1 MDAGQPLDV
10 RPLAAK
16 VVGICAG
23 EAHTLALTAEGEV
36 YSWGRGTF
44 GRLGTG
50 KEEDETR
57 PVRVSFV
64 SGKKGQGCSNK
75 PPRIVAVAAGAYHSL
90 ALEDDGSVWSWGYN
104 LYGQLGV
111 DSENSLVPIFLDE
124 FLDLVS
130 PRSLQNQSDS
140 QGKAQLKIV
149 SIMADGMMS
158 FAIDNIGG
166 LWMWGNCPQLSK
178 DGDEPFSLVSIPTP
192 RPVWFLHGRCVVKV
206 ECGNEHVVVLASPGE
221 TVYGGDLVC
230 YAWGNNNHGQLG
242 LGDNESRSYPE
253 VVKSFDVDSPWSIY
267 EIACGSFH
275 TTVLTRRKPHSPE
288 KDAQEL
294 RRMRLEDRASVCWTF
309 GLGDNG
315 QLGHGKAT
323 SSSFPEP
330 VYGLPEDVLLKSVDC
345 GLFHTCVASEAG
357 EVWVWGMEKGLGLC
371 PEATFSG
378 EDPGDALI
386 PLKVI
391 CNENIDSNFA
401 APVQVACG
409 AAHTVVAA
417 HDGYRM
423 WAWGR
428 GHSGVLGN
436 GSTANSLVPCTVMWP
451 PLQMDFERKEVLD
464 RKERAKPSE
473 SEKIA
478 GAKKGAST
486 LEDIQDLNTKIAS
499 MERYINVLHT
509 YILGERFEDLGLPLG
524 PENSVAD
531 VHKAWWK
538 MLDSADD
545 GKLNQMKRFYQSM
558 LSAVEEKI
566 MKRKVHEMVRE
577 CLSSLPADMKSS

>member
-1 MDAGQPLDV
+1 MNGEG
-10 RPLAAK
+10 PLAAK
-16 VVGICAG
+16 VIGICAG

-50 KEEDETR
+50 KEEDEKR
-57 PVRVSFV
+57 PVPVSFV
-64 SGKKGQGCSNK
+64 SDKKRRGRSDK
-75 PPRIVAVAAGAYHSL
+75 PRRMVAVAAGAYHSL

-124 FLDLVS
+124 FLGLVS
-130 PRSLQNQSDS
+130 PRSLENQSDS
-140 QGKAQLKIV
+140 ERKTQLKIV

-158 FAIDNIGG
+158 FAIDSIGG

-178 DGDEPFSLVSIPTP
+178 DGDEPFSLVSIPNP

-221 TVYGGDLVC
+221 TVCGGDLLC

-242 LGDNESRSYPE
+242 VGDNWSRLHPE
-253 VVKSFDVDSPWSIY
+253 LVKSFDVDSPWSIY
-267 EIACGSFH
+267 ELACGPFH
-275 TTVLTRRKPHSPE
+275 TAVLTRRKPHFHG
-288 KDAQEL
+288 KGVQEVS
-294 RRMRLEDRASVCWTF
+294 RMRLEDRESVCWTF
-309 GLGDNG
+309 GLGENG

-323 SSSFPEP
+323 SSSFPKP
-330 VYGLPEDVLLKSVDC
+330 VYGLPENALLKTVDC

-357 EVWVWGMEKGLGLC
+357 EVWIWGMERGLGLC
-371 PEATFSG
+371 PEAAFSG
-378 EDPGDALI
+378 EDSGDALI

-391 CNENIDSNFA
+391 CSESKESNFA

-409 AAHTVVAA
+409 AAHSVVAA
-417 HDGYRM
+417 HDGYRI

-436 GSTANSLVPCTVMWP
+436 GTTANSLVPCTVMWP
-451 PLQMDFERKEVLD
+451 PLQMDFERKEEPV
-464 RKERAKPSE
+464 REERAKTPE
-473 SEKIA
+473 AEKIDDA
-478 GAKKGAST
+478 EKGAST
-486 LEDIQDLNTKIAS
+486 LKDIQDLITKIAS
-499 MERYINVLHT
+499 LERYINVLHT
-509 YILGERFEDLGLPLG
+509 YILGEGFEEVGLPLG
-524 PENSVAD
+524 PENSVSD

-545 GKLNQMKRFYQSM
+545 KKLNQMKRFYHGM

-566 MKRKVHEMVRE
+566 MKRKVQEMVRE
-577 CLSSLPADMKSS
+577 CLNSLPPDMKSS